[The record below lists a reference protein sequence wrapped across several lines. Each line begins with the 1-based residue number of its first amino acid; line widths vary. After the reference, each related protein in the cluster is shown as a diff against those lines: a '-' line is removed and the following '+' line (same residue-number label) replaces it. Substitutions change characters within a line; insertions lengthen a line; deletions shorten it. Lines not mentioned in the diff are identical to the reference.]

1 MCCPRR
7 AFFIPFA
14 SRFHTG
20 SYELANLLNIRLLQ
34 FTQKKSALDELAEW
48 LARDRGLVDTVDKK
62 DRSNFI
68 KNVKKH
74 FVAAWP
80 LEKGK
85 DGTDG

>member
-1 MCCPRR
+1 MLPAQSILYPVC
-7 AFFIPFA
+7 FA
-14 SRFHTG
+14 VPYG
-20 SYELANLLNIRLLQ
+20 DYELANLLNIRLLQ